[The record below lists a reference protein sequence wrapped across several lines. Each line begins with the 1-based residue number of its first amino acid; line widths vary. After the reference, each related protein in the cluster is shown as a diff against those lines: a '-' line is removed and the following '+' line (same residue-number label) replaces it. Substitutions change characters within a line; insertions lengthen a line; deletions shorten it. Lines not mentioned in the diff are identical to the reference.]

1 MPSSR
6 RARALR
12 TVRRC
17 EGLIAAAIVTT
28 LAPGPAWSEWLR
40 ADKAAM
46 GTTIHVELWHEDNDT
61 RTRAAAA
68 VFEEMH
74 RIDRL
79 WSPYRDGSD
88 INTLNR
94 DAALQPTPVTAETIA
109 LIGHALD
116 FSARSGGA
124 FDISFAAVGHL
135 YDYRNKIKPD
145 AAAIAAHLPFVDY
158 RQVQVDRVKQQ
169 IRFGKPGVKID
180 LGGIAKGYAVER
192 AAAILRRFRIE
203 SAMVTAGGD
212 MRILGDKRG
221 RPWVVG
227 IKHPRRASE
236 MAALLPLQDTALS
249 TSGDYERFFLDTDGT
264 RYHHILDPKTGQSAG
279 QCQSVSIIGADG
291 TITDGL
297 STTLFVLGPQAGL
310 KLLARD
316 FSGYDAVIIDRDG
329 KLIYSEGLMQMQKRD
344 GDAAAGKA
352 P

>member
-1 MPSSR
+1 MRSTR
-6 RARALR
+6 RAHALR
-12 TVRRC
+12 VVCR
-17 EGLIAAAIVTT
+17 GYVLAAALLIT
-28 LAPGPAWSEWLR
+28 LASGQAWSEWLR
-40 ADKAAM
+40 AGQDVM
-46 GTTIHVELWHEDNDT
+46 GTTIHVELWHEDSDT

-79 WSPYRDGSD
+79 WSPHRNGSD

-94 DAALQPTPVTAETIA
+94 DAALQPTPVTAETIT

-116 FSARSGGA
+116 FGTRSGGA

-145 AAAIAAHLPFVDY
+145 AAAIATHLPFVDY
-158 RQVQVDRVKQQ
+158 RQVIVDPAKRQ
-169 IRFGKPGVKID
+169 IRFGKPGMKID

-192 AAAILRRFRIE
+192 AAAILRSFRIG
-203 SAMVTAGGD
+203 SAMVSAGGD

-221 RPWVVG
+221 RAWVVG
-227 IKHPRRASE
+227 IKHPRRAGE

-249 TSGDYERFFLDTDGT
+249 TSGDYERFFLDADGT
-264 RYHHILDPKTGQSAG
+264 RHHHILDPKTGRSAD

-291 TITDGL
+291 TMTDGL

-316 FSGYDAVIIDRDG
+316 FPGYDAVIIDRDG

-344 GDAAAGKA
+344 DGAAAGKA